1 VALLATFNRNTN
13 LGGLASLEDVT
24 LVPVS
29 SPVFSVPD
37 RRLIGLDC
45 AVERPRRRI
54 HKNKKIK

>member
-1 VALLATFNRNTN
+1 LLATFNRNTN
-13 LGGLASLEDVT
+13 LGGLASLDDMT

-29 SPVFSVPD
+29 SPVFSFVPD

-54 HKNKKIK
+54 HM